1 MNGRWGTFGRFLR
14 VQSVGCIKTPQKSP
28 ISLFWGKSLE
38 NSMRNILIALLMTLA
53 TQVGAETFEFKE
65 AEMLIRKDK
74 IRHGVISLKHTKLI
88 EFATSSRAAGR
99 LCGVSTECL

>member
-1 MNGRWGTFGRFLR
+1 
-14 VQSVGCIKTPQKSP
+14 
-28 ISLFWGKSLE
+28 
-38 NSMRNILIALLMTLA
+38 MTLA

-99 LCGVSTECL
+99 LCGVST